1 MATPYTVECIYQKRD
16 GTMGQLH
23 LTASDVAAAFFLAP
37 AGNSDLVLSSA
48 DVKIVRMLY
57 SGTPATTTTATVWV
71 NGANTGIVLV
81 GAANTSAAVQPQ
93 ISFVTPIYLPGG
105 SQIKFIQV

>member
-1 MATPYTVECIYQKRD
+1 
-16 GTMGQLH
+16 MGQLH
-23 LTASDVAAAFFLAP
+23 LTASDVAAAFYLAP
-37 AGNSDLVLSSA
+37 SGASDLILDGG

-57 SGTPATTTTATVWV
+57 SGTPATTTTATVWI

-81 GAANTSAAVQPQ
+81 GAANLPAAVTPQ
-93 ISFVTPIYLPGG
+93 ISYLSPLYVNGG